1 MSVSTVI
8 ITSPPYWNLR
18 SYEDNNKKLEGQ
30 LGLEPDWRDYLS
42 KMHDI
47 MEECKRVLKK
57 TGTAWINISEPYNSA
72 KSGHPSS
79 TAIISKKTHRAA
91 TMKRPTVKNI
101 QEKSKLGIHMRFAI
115 DCIDSGWILRNEIPW
130 VKRNHLPSSVR
141 DRLTN
146 TWEPVFFFA
155 RNNKILFWTNQKTG
169 QLVTKKPPTP
179 AEGVEGID
187 WVWRG
192 ESPESTDG
200 PEEQEQ
206 EPPKLSLWS
215 GHHYY
220 FNLNAIRIPPKT
232 KMAKPFNIR
241 VRDAKRGLVQQKLLG
256 GVSDEEYET
265 HNKRGE
271 KIIHEKYADNKDMNT
286 ARLHRDRPGNP
297 NKQDSTLGADGKPI
311 GTYKGFNER
320 WRERKWNEVSGQT
333 TQSIARKH
341 SGEYDM
347 ETGESLNHPAGKNPG
362 DVITLTTEP
371 FPEAHFA
378 TFPTSLPLWILKAAC
393 PQQVCIECHMPRYPI
408 SAPTEE
414 YQQQLKKCH
423 GLERGGIKKA
433 GYATFKS
440 QLKRQT
446 SQYQTIGYSRCEC
459 NAPFRPGVVLDPFL
473 GSGTT
478 AIAAE
483 KLGLHWCGIELSQ
496 QYIDIARK
504 RLKPY
509 RNERLMEVWS

>member
-1 MSVSTVI
+1 MSVENRTIYHGDVIAKLREMPDECVDCI
-8 ITSPPYWNLR
+8 ITSPPYHNLR
-18 SYEDNNKKLEGQ
+18 EYSDGDKKLEGQ

-57 TGTAWINISEPYNSA
+57 TGTAWINISEPYND
-72 KSGHPSS
+72 
-79 TAIISKKTHRAA
+79 
-91 TMKRPTVKNI
+91 
-101 QEKSKLGIHMRFAI
+101 KSKLGIHMRFAI
-115 DCIDSGWILRNEIPW
+115 DCIDSGWVLRNEIPW
-130 VKRNHLPSSVR
+130 VKRNHLPSSVK

-155 RNNKILFWTNQKTG
+155 KNNKTLFWTNEKTG

-187 WVWRG
+187 WVWKG
-192 ESPESTDG
+192 ESPESIDD
-200 PEEQEQ
+200 PEEQEQEQ

-215 GHHYY
+215 GHQYY

-241 VRDAKRGLVQQKLLG
+241 VRDAKRGLIQQKLLG
-256 GVSDEEYET
+256 GVSDEEYKT

-271 KIIHEKYADNKDMNT
+271 KIIHEKYADHKDMNT
-286 ARLHRDRPGNP
+286 ARLHRDRPDNP

-311 GTYKGFNER
+311 GTYKGFNAR
-320 WRERKWNEVSGQT
+320 WKERKWNEVSGQS

-362 DVITLTTEP
+362 DVIELTTEP

-378 TFPTSLPLWILKAAC
+378 TFPVSLPLWILRAAC
-393 PQQVCIECHMPRYPI
+393 PSQVCTECGMPRWPI
-408 SAPTEE
+408 SKSEGFTIMQWGPRKSFPKRPNE
-414 YQQQLKKCH
+414 KR
-423 GLERGGIKKA
+423 ERP
-433 GYATFKS
+433 
-440 QLKRQT
+440 QEVMRHN
-446 SQYQTIGYSRCEC
+446 QYHIIGYSRCGC
-459 NAPFRPGVVLDPFL
+459 NAPFRPGIVLDIFM

-478 AIAAE
+478 AVAAE
-483 KLGLHWCGIELSQ
+483 KLGLNWCGIELSQ

-509 RNERLMEVWS
+509 RNERLMEAELK